1 MTIWTN
7 LTVVTIVVAIAVGQV
22 LFKLAANSMRATDA
36 IFQTAVLLPL
46 FSAFVVY
53 GTATIAWVWVLQFI
67 DLSRAYP
74 YMAIAFVLVPAAS
87 WVIFGERVDV
97 RYAVGVAFICG
108 GVALVGRG

>member
-1 MTIWTN
+1 MTVWTN
-7 LTVVTIVVAIAVGQV
+7 VIVVSIVVAIAAGQV
-22 LFKLAANSMRATDA
+22 LFKLAANSMR
-36 IFQTAVLLPL
+36 TADGILQMPVLVPL

-53 GTATIAWVWVLQFI
+53 GVATLAWVWVLQFI

-87 WVIFGERVDV
+87 WMIFGERIDL
-97 RYAVGVAFICG
+97 RYVVGVLFICG